1 MAISVPENLV
11 LASSAT
17 GSLPLADIKYIKG
30 AFKVFET
37 AAEMQSVIVEQVTD
51 NQIVWLEASSSLY
64 QATITPA
71 SPPTSFFPTLSWSAF
86 TFPGGG
92 AGNPAS
98 PINSVQFND
107 NGSFGGDPRFIFEKS
122 TGLAQISGSFQIT
135 GSTSNDIFLIKSG
148 SVEVTKVNNDGVFV
162 LGEMNPRP
170 TAVEGGIVY
179 SSSAFYVGV
188 E

>member
-1 MAISVPENLV
+1 MALKYPDILEHNNPNLPLV
-11 LASSAT
+11 DIVSLKGVTIPLGSLSQT
-17 GSLPLADIKYIKG
+17 GSIPSAKRNPGIIVFVTSSQEFYGYKG
-30 AFKVFET
+30 QDA
-37 AAEMQSVIVEQVTD
+37 TD
-51 NQIVWLEASSSLY
+51 SNWDN
-64 QATITPA
+64 
-71 SPPTSFFPTLSWSAF
+71 TSNWSELGS
-86 TFPGGG
+86 GGG